1 MASDKQKQHP
11 SPTPRHTSPGSHLT
25 LILPLALLL
34 GMLGLVGSLLVRQ
47 EGEMLFR
54 AQELN
59 LWIPGDT
66 FYQTFSLYPGGWLSW
81 AGSYLTDFFFH
92 PALGVTLL
100 MAAWALLM
108 AMLSWLY
115 RLRGWQLL
123 LTSLV
128 PLMLLAAF
136 TQTGYWLFYQKLHGH
151 LWVPTLGISLS
162 VLAALVCHKV
172 CGLLSPL
179 WGTLLRSLWLV
190 PLAWYGYQV
199 MGAWSFAAVLLTALP
214 TGPASVSGQ
223 RPWLRSLLLCLP
235 VVLAAALLW
244 YVPRLAYDTVY
255 EQTLFDEIYRAGMP
269 CFRNGDADLCVYRRA
284 YYLLAL
290 SFLPLLVMGW
300 IPQSLRSRKAWRC
313 TAPLLLVLLLC
324 GAAAFIHDRWN
335 RDQNLH
341 IEVAM
346 SNAIDRNDWQ
356 GALHALTEG
365 TVTDSIAPT
374 RAIVMMKNLA
384 LYRLGRAGDDM
395 FNYPE
400 GSRLQNVDEYY
411 RYGDL
416 MYPDSI
422 FHHTDPK
429 DLEHA
434 KLRHRW
440 NIRLSQIAGKK
451 MYYHYGK
458 LNFCYRWC
466 MEDAV
471 EFGWRVDELKMMAQC
486 AMLKE
491 ENTVARKYLNLL
503 KQTRYHRAWA
513 EEQEK
518 FVGNF
523 DAMRQDPVLRPI
535 TYLMQVG
542 DRLDGD
548 NTLIELYLLQTFA
561 NGNGVDPYYQ
571 EMTLISAM
579 LMKDIDLFWPRFMG
593 YATMHKDEKDFH
605 MPRHYQEAAYLY
617 GHLENKVDISQMP
630 FDPSVKQTY
639 ERFMAFNSQPHIAP
653 LSEEKKAEV
662 FKPQFGHTFY
672 YFYFLRRNQKTN

>member
-1 MASDKQKQHP
+1 
-11 SPTPRHTSPGSHLT
+11 
-25 LILPLALLL
+25 
-34 GMLGLVGSLLVRQ
+34 
-47 EGEMLFR
+47 
-54 AQELN
+54 
-59 LWIPGDT
+59 
-66 FYQTFSLYPGGWLSW
+66 
-81 AGSYLTDFFFH
+81 
-92 PALGVTLL
+92 
-100 MAAWALLM
+100 
-108 AMLSWLY
+108 
-115 RLRGWQLL
+115 
-123 LTSLV
+123 
-128 PLMLLAAF
+128 
-136 TQTGYWLFYQKLHGH
+136 
-151 LWVPTLGISLS
+151 
-162 VLAALVCHKV
+162 
-172 CGLLSPL
+172 
-179 WGTLLRSLWLV
+179 
-190 PLAWYGYQV
+190 
-199 MGAWSFAAVLLTALP
+199 
-214 TGPASVSGQ
+214 
-223 RPWLRSLLLCLP
+223 
-235 VVLAAALLW
+235 
-244 YVPRLAYDTVY
+244 
-255 EQTLFDEIYRAGMP
+255 
-269 CFRNGDADLCVYRRA
+269 
-284 YYLLAL
+284 
-290 SFLPLLVMGW
+290 
-300 IPQSLRSRKAWRC
+300 
-313 TAPLLLVLLLC
+313 
-324 GAAAFIHDRWN
+324 
-335 RDQNLH
+335 
-341 IEVAM
+341 M

-429 DLEHA
+429 DLEQA

-518 FVGNF
+518 FVGDF
-523 DAMRQDPVLRPI
+523 KAMRQDPVLRPI

>member
-1 MASDKQKQHP
+1 MTPDRQTKHS
-11 SPTPRHTSPGSHLT
+11 SPTPLHPSSGSHLT

-34 GMLGLVGSLLVRQ
+34 GMLGLVGSLLVRK
-47 EGEMLFR
+47 EGEILFR

-59 LWIPGDT
+59 LWLPGDT

-100 MAAWALLM
+100 MIAWGLLM

-136 TQTGYWLFYQKLHGH
+136 SQTGYWLFYQKLHGH

-172 CGLLSPL
+172 SSLLSPI
-179 WGTLLRSLWLV
+179 WGTLLRCLLLF
-190 PLAWYGYQV
+190 PLAWYGYQA
-199 MGAWSFAAVLLTALP
+199 MGAWSFAAVFLTAFP
-214 TGPASVSGQ
+214 TSPARVYSQ
-223 RPWLRSLLLCLP
+223 RRWLRALLLFLP
-235 VVLAAALLW
+235 IVLAAGLLW

-269 CFRNGDADLCVYRRA
+269 CFRNGAADLHVYRRA
-284 YYLLAL
+284 YYLLAF
-290 SFLPLLVMGW
+290 SFLPLMATGW
-300 IPQSLRSRKAWRC
+300 IPQSLQSRKPWRIA
-313 TAPLLLVLLLC
+313 APLLGGLLLC
-324 GAAAFIHDRWN
+324 GAATFVHDRWN

-356 GALHALTEG
+356 GTLHALTGG

-384 LYRLGRAGDDM
+384 LFRLGRAGDDM

-411 RYGDL
+411 KYGDL
-416 MYPDSI
+416 MYPDSV
-422 FHHTDPK
+422 FLHTDPNA
-429 DLEHA
+429 LETS

-451 MYYHYGK
+451 MYYNYGK

-471 EFGWRVDELKMMAQC
+471 EFGWRVDELKMMALC

-513 EEQEK
+513 EEHEK
-518 FVGNF
+518 FVGDF
-523 DAMRQDPVLRPI
+523 KAMREDAVLRPI

-617 GHLENKVDISQMP
+617 GQLENKVDISQMP